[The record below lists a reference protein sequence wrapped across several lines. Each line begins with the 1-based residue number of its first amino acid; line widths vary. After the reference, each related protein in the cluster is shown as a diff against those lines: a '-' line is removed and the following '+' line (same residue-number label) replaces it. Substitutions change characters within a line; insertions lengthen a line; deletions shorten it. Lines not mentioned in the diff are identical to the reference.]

1 MAGRYRQYRGKDDA
15 DESLVEPVDLMDAP
29 LIPRPIDQI
38 SDRQYQ
44 DILRLA
50 RLGFTHKSMASWLG
64 LSQQYF
70 HDLLNSEPMLRASID
85 NERSRTVA
93 GVSEVC
99 LQLAMK
105 GDIHAIKLFLTHVG
119 KWTVNT
125 EVTDNSTVNIQV
137 NNLLGSVPIDKIASL
152 LREAKTDNGAEESR
166 A

>member
-1 MAGRYRQYRGKDDA
+1 MGRMRRYRGNDDS
-15 DESLVEPVDLMDAP
+15 DEALVEPVDLMEAP
-29 LIPRPIDQI
+29 YIARPIDTI
-38 SDRQYQ
+38 TDRQYA

-50 RLGFTHKSMASWLG
+50 RLGFTYRSMASWLG
-64 LSQQYF
+64 MAQQTF
-70 HDLLNSEPMLRASID
+70 SDLLAEAPMLREAID

-105 GDIHAIKLFLTHVG
+105 GDMHAIKLFLQHVG

-125 EVTDNSTVNIQV
+125 EVNDNSTVNIQV
-137 NNLLGSVPIDKIASL
+137 NNLLGSVPIERISDL
-152 LREAKTDNGAEESR
+152 LREAKTDSGAEETK